1 MPHSFTPGPWFIE
14 DNDRAI
20 SSNAVIGIA
29 LVNMANIR
37 YGWDGPDFVTAS
49 HRAANARLIAAAPEL
64 LAVLQELAESAEY
77 WSEYDVPVGIV
88 DRINDAIAKAV
99 GDTPPKCR
107 CNFRQKTVGDGC
119 AICNPELAADYA
131 TDGIAKAGGES

>member
-1 MPHSFTPGPWFIE
+1 MKLHTPGPW
-14 DNDRAI
+14 DRIIADGYTVRHPQVY
-20 SSNAVIGIA
+20 SDAGPVANATWLG
-29 LVNMANIR
+29 
-37 YGWDGPDFVTAS
+37 DGRIDELN
-49 HRAANARLIAAAPEL
+49 ANARLIAAAPEL

-131 TDGIAKAGGES
+131 TAAVAKAGGES